1 MKKTRLWAKKQSQ
14 FKPNQSQFFQRQTG
28 PSPESLIRLIWSHNK
43 SGPFEKNLSRQYLHM
58 TYLVLT
64 LLLGKNISQL
74 FLWGSLFFR
83 IKRHLAHQFFGGVML

>member
-1 MKKTRLWAKKQSQ
+1 MGKKQSQ
-14 FKPNQSQFFQRQTG
+14 LKPILERQIG
-28 PSPESLIRLIWSHNK
+28 QIPKPLIRLIWSHNK
-43 SGPFEKNLSRQYLHM
+43 SGPFEKNLSRQYLHL

-83 IKRHLAHQFFGGVML
+83 IKRNLAHQFFGGVML